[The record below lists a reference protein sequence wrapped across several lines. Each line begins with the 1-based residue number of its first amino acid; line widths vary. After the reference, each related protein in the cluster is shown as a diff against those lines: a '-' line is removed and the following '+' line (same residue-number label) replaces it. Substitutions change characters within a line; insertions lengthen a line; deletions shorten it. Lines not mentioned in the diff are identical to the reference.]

1 MPIVAM
7 TANAMQS
14 DREACRAAGMDDHVA
29 KPIEPQE
36 LFQALLKWVKPR
48 EGTAAKADALGF
60 TPSVPAVAAA
70 NPDSA
75 PALPTGIAGLDT
87 TLGLRRVLG
96 KVPRYVSMLEKYVAG
111 QSGTVAALREALATG
126 DRETAT
132 RLAHTTKGVSGNIGA
147 TAVQQ
152 RAEALETALQQGA
165 PLEQTTPMVDALSQ
179 QLQPLLAAMAAQ
191 LPQQADAGAVNQAA
205 TPAVVDEARLAEVT
219 QRLQSL
225 LEEMDADASAWM
237 DRHRALLSAAY
248 PEHFAAIRQAVEHFE
263 FDDATTQLSQA
274 VATSSLASA

>member
-1 MPIVAM
+1 
-7 TANAMQS
+7 
-14 DREACRAAGMDDHVA
+14 
-29 KPIEPQE
+29 
-36 LFQALLKWVKPR
+36 
-48 EGTAAKADALGF
+48 
-60 TPSVPAVAAA
+60 
-70 NPDSA
+70 
-75 PALPTGIAGLDT
+75 
-87 TLGLRRVLG
+87 
-96 KVPRYVSMLEKYVAG
+96 MLEKYVAG

-147 TAVQQ
+147 TVVQQ

-165 PLEQTTPMVDALSQ
+165 PLEQTTPLLDALAL